1 VLTVFETWPQ
11 LAGGY
16 LAVAIA
22 QAVYVLF
29 GFGAGLIAVGTMA
42 LFMPQVT
49 DVVVMLMLI
58 SLPAEI
64 SVVARA
70 RRQIAWRGVWMV
82 CLGLAVGVVV
92 GTRILRFGEPRMLLT
107 VLAAALIVA
116 SMAFLLMPSRRAVAW
131 PGWSRPAVGLFSGVL
146 AGLFGT
152 GGPPLILY
160 FRLSGANKAAFR
172 GNLMAIFLLTTAV
185 RLPAYAL
192 EGLITVPR
200 LRSALVLLPAAL
212 LGGWLGHR
220 VHLEISEVRFRQWV
234 SVALC
239 AIGILLLLR

>member
-1 VLTVFETWPQ
+1 MGAGLVLV
-11 LAGGY
+11 
-16 LAVAIA
+16 VA

-29 GFGAGLIAVGTMA
+29 GFGAGLIAVGAMA

-49 DVVVMLMLI
+49 DVVVLLLLV

-64 SVVARA
+64 SVVSKARK
-70 RRQIAWRGVWMV
+70 QIAWRGVWQV
-82 CLGLAVGVVV
+82 CAGLALGVLI
-92 GTRILRFGEPRMLLT
+92 GTRILNVTEPSSVLT
-107 VLAAALIVA
+107 ALAGVLILAGA
-116 SMAFLLMPSRRAVAW
+116 AFLLMPSGRAVSW
-131 PGWSRPAVGLFSGVL
+131 PAWSRPTVGLTSGVL

-160 FRLSGANKAAFR
+160 FRLSGADKAAFR
-172 GNLMAIFLLTTAV
+172 GNLMAIFLVTTAV

-192 EGLITVPR
+192 TGLITAPR
-200 LRSALVLLPAAL
+200 LLSALALLPAAL

-220 VHLEISEVRFRQWV
+220 IHLQVSEETFRRLV

-239 AIGILLLLR
+239 AIGVLLLLR

>member
-1 VLTVFETWPQ
+1 MLTVFETWPQ
-11 LAGGY
+11 LVGGCF
-16 LAVAIA
+16 AVAVA

-42 LFMPQVT
+42 LFMPHVT
-49 DVVVMLMLI
+49 DVVVLLALV

-64 SVVARA
+64 SVVSKA
-70 RRQIAWRGVWMV
+70 RREIAWRGVWMV
-82 CLGLAVGVVV
+82 CLGLAVGVVA
-92 GTRILRFGEPRMLLT
+92 GTCILTLTEPKIVLT
-107 VLAAALIVA
+107 ALAAMLILA
-116 SMAFLLMPSRRAVAW
+116 GLAFLLMPSGRAVAW
-131 PGWSRPAVGLFSGVL
+131 PGWSRPAVGLLSGVL

-185 RLPAYAL
+185 RLPAYTL
-192 EGLITVPR
+192 EGLITAPR
-200 LRSALVLLPAAL
+200 LRSALALLPAAL

-220 VHLEISEVRFRQWV
+220 VHLEVSEARFRQWV
-234 SVALC
+234 SLALC
-239 AIGILLLLR
+239 AIGILLLVR